1 MSESASASPSTATSR
16 STPSAPS
23 SRSRTTPPTRY
34 VGTRSAIRR
43 TASMPGSA
51 SMACGS
57 RAGSISIES
66 GISALA
72 YGADRMRAT
81 LQKLWADHRWAT
93 IGTVAGIGAVLVALI
108 GYLVLKRPAD
118 KSCVAPCTIE
128 TTTTA
133 GPGHKTVHG
142 PFYGRNKERPRDLD
156 APNVKP
162 PCTTRW
168 RFKGRRLLEYSPIA
182 VGGAIYGINNNGLAF
197 SIKKRTGKARW
208 TREIASVN
216 ASAPAYG
223 KHSLFVSN
231 LDPGQVI
238 ALASKNGR
246 TLWRRSLPGRTESS
260 PVVVGNMVIAGCEC
274 GNLYAFDAMTG
285 KTLWQTNL
293 GGQIKA
299 APAVSDGVAYVGD
312 YSGTMSAVRISN
324 GAIKW
329 QSDSQGTGVSAGS
342 FYGTAAVAF
351 GRVYAGSKDGR
362 IYSFNR
368 DTGDVAWSHTIG
380 GEVYAGT
387 AAADTPNSPPTVYFG
402 TYGGTRF
409 YALDARNGNERWSA
423 DVGGSVIGAA
433 SVIGNVVYVA
443 NLNTTETDGFDTANG
458 KKVWSF
464 KDGAYNP
471 VISDGGNLFLTGYKT
486 IYRLKPRTAADVK
499 RKASK
504 AAAKEKASKK
514 KS

>member
-1 MSESASASPSTATSR
+1 MAS
-16 STPSAPS
+16 
-23 SRSRTTPPTRY
+23 
-34 VGTRSAIRR
+34 
-43 TASMPGSA
+43 
-51 SMACGS
+51 GS
-57 RAGSISIES
+57 RAGSISVES
-66 GISALA
+66 CISALA

-108 GYLVLKRPAD
+108 GYLVLKPPAD

-133 GPGHKTVHG
+133 GPVNKTVDW
-142 PFYGRNKERPRDLD
+142 PFYGRNKERTRDLD

-162 PCTTRW
+162 PFTTRW

-182 VGGAIYGINNNGLAF
+182 VGGAIYGINNNGMAF

-208 TREIASVN
+208 TRQIATRN
-216 ASAPAYG
+216 ASAPAY
-223 KHSLFVSN
+223 SRARLFISN

-238 ALASKNGR
+238 SLSTKNGA

-260 PVVVGNMVIAGCEC
+260 PVVVGNKVIAGCEC
-274 GNLYAFDAMTG
+274 GTLFAFDADTG
-285 KTLWQTNL
+285 KTIWQTNL

-299 APAVSDGVAYVGD
+299 APSVSNGVAYVGD
-312 YSGTMSAVRISN
+312 YSGTMSAVNISN
-324 GAIKW
+324 GSIKW
-329 QSDSQGTGVSAGS
+329 QSDSQGTGVTAGA
-342 FYGTAAVAF
+342 FYGTAALAF
-351 GRVYAGSKDGR
+351 GRVYAGAKDGR
-362 IYSFNR
+362 VYSFNK
-368 DTGDVAWSHTIG
+368 DTGDVIWSHTIG
-380 GEVYAGT
+380 GQVYAGA

-402 TYGGTRF
+402 TYGGTSF
-409 YALDARNGNERWSA
+409 YALDARNGEQRWSA

-443 NLNTTETDGFDTANG
+443 NLGTTETDGFDTANG
-458 KKVWSF
+458 KKVWTF

-471 VISDGGNLFLTGYKT
+471 VISDGRNLYLTGYKT
-486 IYRLKPRTAADVK
+486 IYRLKPRTAADIK

-504 AAAKEKASKK
+504 AAAAAKQKQAGTKKKSKK
-514 KS
+514 KSGGKKKG